1 MESASSSQPCS
12 ESLFED
18 DYLFHDT
25 EMPNLFE
32 QSSVKAEVG
41 AGAAAAT
48 RRRKARMEKL
58 KDMRAEARK
67 RATARVAAKSAAP
80 VHRQAPV
87 LSKKEKRRLDNR
99 RSAEL
104 SRKRKRDRM
113 DLLERQV
120 KILRARNDILTT
132 RLGQYEHVEI
142 FDDLGSALPVYRS
155 LASPNSDRGCLI
167 ETQTPPSDKLCAYT
181 QHPHKESCFF
191 AGCDLWHVATRMVQI
206 LMILTSMV
214 VIGMQNCS
222 FAAGLLVSTRCNT
235 TATATACC
243 GGDLYEPRP
252 PDLKCFFVA

>member
-1 MESASSSQPCS
+1 M
-12 ESLFED
+12 
-18 DYLFHDT
+18 
-25 EMPNLFE
+25 
-32 QSSVKAEVG
+32 G
-41 AGAAAAT
+41 
-48 RRRKARMEKL
+48 
-58 KDMRAEARK
+58 ARK
-67 RATARVAAKSAAP
+67 RATARTQARAALKTKLCTSSTQSISPAAGLAVKSSKPDDKAAL
-80 VHRQAPV
+80 V

-252 PDLKCFFVA
+252 PDLKCFLWRDLCS